1 MCGRYTLKNKNEIK
15 DLYGIDIKPNFNITP
30 SSDVLVLSDGPR
42 MMKWS
47 YSPSWAKVPMNIIN
61 VRVETLNEKPSF
73 DEARRCIFIMDGW
86 YEWKRWFD
94 WKRRENKKVPYYN
107 NNKGEVFHIGGICN
121 DYGCAI
127 VTQKSVGILK
137 QIHYRQPLLLKD
149 SEINLWLKGDVIANS
164 DLMNQI
170 QTYEVSTYVNSSKN
184 NSEKCIE
191 KKIC

>member
-30 SSDVLVLSDGPR
+30 SSNVLVLSDGPR

-191 KKIC
+191 KKLC

>member
-191 KKIC
+191 KKLC

>member
-1 MCGRYTLKNKNEIK
+1 MCGRYTLKNTNEIK

-61 VRVETLNEKPSF
+61 ARVETLNEKPSF
-73 DEARRCIFIMDGW
+73 EEARRCIFIMDGW

-137 QIHYRQPLLLKD
+137 EIHHRQPLLLRD
-149 SEINLWLKGDVIANS
+149 NEINLWLKGDVIVNS

-170 QTYEVSTYVNSSKN
+170 ETYEVSTYVNSSKN